1 MTSQL
6 LFYLY
11 LVATIV
17 IGCLYARRVHTPD
30 DYYVAGRSAGVVCL
44 AGSLLATILGSS
56 AILGSIDL
64 GYEKGWAGAW
74 LLVCGS
80 VGLLALLPFV
90 KIVAAFR
97 GYNLSMLIG
106 TFYGDTVRKLS
117 GAVIAIA
124 WLGVIG
130 AQIIGAAK
138 ITSGTFG
145 IPYVWVVCAI
155 GLTLTFYT
163 TAGGQFSI
171 IRTDVLQTLLIF
183 LGILPVAVV
192 LFWRSPSL
200 QAAPMISA
208 SFSGFDLVA
217 MLFSYS
223 STFLVGPDIYSRLFC
238 AKDPST
244 AKRAVIVT
252 AALLIPIAFL
262 LAFIGIYGARFY
274 A

>member
-1 MTSQL
+1 MPSPLSERPKLPLYTGGFFARMSGDFRKRSNPAEKRSNPAESKNATVAAESVTKLGELMTSQL

-11 LVATIV
+11 LAATIV
-17 IGCLYARRVHTPD
+17 IGCLCARRIRTPD

-64 GYEKGWAGAW
+64 GCEKGWAGAW

-90 KIVAAFR
+90 KTVAAFR
-97 GYNLSMLIG
+97 GYTLSMLIG
-106 TFYGDTVRKLS
+106 TFYGETVRKLS

-145 IPYVWVVCAI
+145 IPYVWAACAI

-200 QAAPMISA
+200 QAAPMFSA
-208 SFSGFDLVA
+208 S
-217 MLFSYS
+217 
-223 STFLVGPDIYSRLFC
+223 
-238 AKDPST
+238 
-244 AKRAVIVT
+244 
-252 AALLIPIAFL
+252 
-262 LAFIGIYGARFY
+262 
-274 A
+274 